1 MKTKVI
7 IVMISLSLFG
17 LTACSS
23 AVKEEY
29 EKQKTVGEAEYERL
43 LEQAEADVDAMIS
56 ETDDSGESAPD
67 EAKSTV
73 EKPIEAEA
81 TVESNAET
89 PVEYDELQQLYL
101 SIDSNMNYAEMIE
114 LVQSTGL
121 PYSEEKYNGSRT
133 IQVAFAEEVTAQKYK
148 DESDDYLEIV
158 YVYPKDENSSNDVLE
173 KYSFGTCAYNPDD
186 CSLTLINHVS
196 GSYFSYYEPGNY
208 ISDLGTTLDLDNDMS
223 KEQQLDYYFK
233 NK

>member
-1 MKTKVI
+1 MKSKFVA
-7 IVMISLSLFG
+7 VSLSFLMVA
-17 LTACSS
+17 LTSCGSFS
-23 AVKEEY
+23 EEY
-29 EKQKTVGEAEYERL
+29 EKQK
-43 LEQAEADVDAMIS
+43 EQ
-56 ETDDSGESAPD
+56 
-67 EAKSTV
+67 
-73 EKPIEAEA
+73 IEAEA
-81 TVESNAET
+81 ENLITEIEDKQTETSDSQSSETKIDISENAQSTEKPVDEFESNTEA

-121 PYSEEKYNGSRT
+121 PYSEEKHNGSRT
-133 IQVAFAEEVTAQKYK
+133 VQVAFAEEVTAQKHK
-148 DESDDYLEIV
+148 DESGDYLEIV

-208 ISDLGTTLDLDNDMS
+208 ISDLGTTLDLDSDMS